1 MVVIFAVGVAM
12 PFDTRARLLS
22 KGSVELRSHPLM
34 NYRGVPNWPPVWT
47 NGNQLR
53 GVKITKGE
61 IGVLKYVLVHDQM
74 PNRIFLFIDHEG
86 DGYTGCLLFND
97 PSFCKQLQTILETEI
112 GASIKEIGDLELS
125 YTL

>member
-1 MVVIFAVGVAM
+1 
-12 PFDTRARLLS
+12 
-22 KGSVELRSHPLM
+22 M